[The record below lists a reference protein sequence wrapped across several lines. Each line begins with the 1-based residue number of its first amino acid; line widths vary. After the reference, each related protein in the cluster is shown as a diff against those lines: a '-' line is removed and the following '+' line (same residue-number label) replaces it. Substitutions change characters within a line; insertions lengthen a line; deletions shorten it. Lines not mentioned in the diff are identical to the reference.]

1 MEQRM
6 NNDPVRMERRKSART
21 RLNGA
26 VECGVVSVDPAEL
39 QDISHDGIRFRSLRR
54 LNPNSRQEIVI
65 HINSTVLNL
74 SGTIVRSLISNSR
87 MIEGRAT
94 PVYEVAL
101 AFEQPL
107 KDLTQVLEVH

>member
-1 MEQRM
+1 M

-21 RLNGA
+21 RLNGEI
-26 VECGVVSVDPAEL
+26 ECGVVSVDPAEL
-39 QDISHDGIRFRSLRR
+39 QDISHDGVRFRSLRR

-65 HINSTVLNL
+65 HINSTVLTL

-87 MIEGRAT
+87 MIEGKAT

-101 AFEQPL
+101 AFEQPF
-107 KDLTQVLEVH
+107 KDLTQVLDAH